1 MKKFLVLAL
10 VAIISATGFSK
21 TIDEVFNAFPKA
33 DNVQEVTLDK
43 AMMSMAM
50 AAGANQAKQMKDIDA
65 MRVIAIENATPEQV
79 KIAKDLMNEGV
90 DGFDVMVD
98 ADENGEHALILT
110 QGDEKLISK
119 MLIFAVEKDEV
130 AIVLI
135 EGKIDPENATNLAN
149 IAK

>member
-10 VAIISATGFSK
+10 VAMISATGFSK
-21 TIDEVFNAFPKA
+21 TIDEVFNSFPKA

-79 KIAKDLMNEGV
+79 KIAKDLINEGV

-98 ADENGEHALILT
+98 ADEEGEHALILT